1 LTSPTSTKPALN
13 IALVIP
19 VWNEA
24 ETIADVIESAQNKV
38 GCDIVIIDD
47 ASTDASLSQASATG
61 VTTLPLCY
69 NLGAWGAMQTGIRYA
84 LSKGYDAVVTMDGD
98 GQHHSEEVSRLTSAL
113 TDGDYDVVVGACPE
127 RGSYL
132 RQFAWRFF
140 RSLTGVGIEDITSG
154 FRIYNRKSMQVLA
167 DREATLLDYQDVGV
181 LLLLQDAGLKVA
193 ETRVRMTSRE
203 VGKSHIFHS
212 WVSVAYYMLLSTL
225 LSVSKGK
232 PFRISKLNGKY

>member
-1 LTSPTSTKPALN
+1 MNSTTLK

-24 ETIADVIESAQNKV
+24 ETIGEVIKSAQESLD
-38 GCDIVIIDD
+38 CDIVIVDD
-47 ASTDASLSQASATG
+47 ASTDSSLVKTAG
-61 VTTLPLCY
+61 EGITTLPLCY

-84 LSKGYDAVVTMDGD
+84 LSKDYDAVVTMDGD
-98 GQHHSEEVSRLTSAL
+98 GQHYCSEIPRLTAAL
-113 TDGDYDVVVGACPE
+113 AGGQYDVVVGACPE
-127 RGSYL
+127 RGSKL

-167 DREATLLDYQDVGV
+167 DRRATLLDYQDVGV
-181 LLLLQDAGLKVA
+181 LLLLQSAGMRVA
-193 ETRVRMTSRE
+193 ETKVRMTSRK

-212 WVSVAYYMLLSTL
+212 WMAVAYYMLLSTV
-225 LSVSKGK
+225 LSVSKGR
-232 PFRISKLNGKY
+232 PFKISKLNGH